1 MGPVDSVKVQLA
13 VVLGTTTMPI
23 NQLLRMG
30 RGAVIE
36 LDATEE
42 SDVEILANNIPV
54 ARGEVSIQNDKIAV
68 TVNEMLKSIRRR
80 TVPAT
85 SGTGD
90 ATDLDGDGEASLQME
105 SDAEPPTEMEFDA
118 IPAETDDA
126 EMVGDDMFVTETA
139 DDTQAE

>member
-42 SDVEILANNIPV
+42 SDVEILANNVLV

-80 TVPAT
+80 SIPVM
-85 SGTGD
+85 SGSGGQPD
-90 ATDLDGDGEASLQME
+90 PDEEASPQME
-105 SDAEPPTEMEFDA
+105 SDAESATEMEFDA
-118 IPAETDDA
+118 IPTETEDT
-126 EMVGDDMFVTETA
+126 EMVGDDMSVTETA
-139 DDTQAE
+139 DDTQTE

>member
-42 SDVEILANNIPV
+42 SDVEILANNVLV
-54 ARGEVSIQNDKIAV
+54 ARGEVSIQNEKIAV

-80 TVPAT
+80 TVPVT
-85 SGTGD
+85 LGTGD
-90 ATDLDGDGEASLQME
+90 PTDPDEEAGLQME
-105 SDAEPPTEMEFDA
+105 TDAEPAAEMEFDA
-118 IPAETDDA
+118 VPAEA
-126 EMVGDDMFVTETA
+126 EDPGMAGDDTFATEA
-139 DDTQAE
+139 GDDPRPE

>member
-85 SGTGD
+85 SGTGG
-90 ATDLDGDGEASLQME
+90 ATDPDGDGEASLQME

-118 IPAETDDA
+118 IPAEVDDA
-126 EMVGDDMFVTETA
+126 GMVGDDIFVTETA